1 MNTESF
7 VGPLHKQKEV
17 LQEEQQI
24 QNLLAKTIWI

>member
-7 VGPLHKQKEV
+7 AGPLHKQKEV